1 MKKPLLIFLAFLFFL
16 PAFSSAK
23 ELPKVAVWDLTS
35 GDIKEAYAQDLTL
48 ILASEV
54 SKLGKYE
61 VYSQANVRTL
71 AGWTEE
77 RMKLGC
83 TNTQCLTAL
92 GQMDIAKLISG
103 RIGKIGNRYSVSL
116 NLFDT
121 EKARSERMIS
131 EFCRS
136 EDELIELVQVAV
148 RKLLGAEAAPSVPAQ
163 KVPGKT
169 PDPLGSA
176 REPRRVDFSKIPLKN
191 ALVMGDSNS
200 PLKIAVFTDPECLP
214 YCASLHQEMK
224 KVLQVRKDVTF
235 YILLYPLPNHKD
247 AYWKSRSILCNR
259 SVKMLED
266 AFAGKQIAKIECGTK
281 EIDENLEL
289 ARDLGLEGTPAIV
302 FPDGRVYLGSQSA
315 RQLIGLIDK

>member
-1 MKKPLLIFLAFLFFL
+1 MKKLLLIILAFLLVL
-16 PAFSSAK
+16 PTISSAK
-23 ELPKVAVWDLTS
+23 ELPKLAVWDLTS

-83 TNTQCLTAL
+83 TSTQCLTAL

-121 EKARSERMIS
+121 EKARSERLIS

-136 EDELIELVQVAV
+136 EDELIELVQAAA
-148 RKLLGAEAAPSVPAQ
+148 RKLLGAEPPPSAAPQKAPAQ
-163 KVPGKT
+163 T
-169 PDPLGSA
+169 PDPPGSA
-176 REPRRVDFSKIPLKN
+176 REPRRVEFSRIPLKN

-200 PLKIAVFTDPECLP
+200 SLKVAVFTDPECLP
-214 YCASLHQEMK
+214 YCAQLHQEMK
-224 KVLQVRKDVTF
+224 RVLQERKDVTF
-235 YILLYPLPNHKD
+235 YIILYPLPTHKD

-259 SVKMLED
+259 SLKMLED
-266 AFAGKQIAKIECGTK
+266 VFAGKQISKTDCGTK

-289 ARDLGLEGTPAIV
+289 ARDLGLNATPAVV
-302 FPDGRVYLGSQSA
+302 FPDGRVYLGSRSA
-315 RQLIGLIDK
+315 KQLIELIDK

>member
-1 MKKPLLIFLAFLFFL
+1 MKEPLLIFLAFLFFL
-16 PAFSSAK
+16 PTFSFAK
-23 ELPKVAVWDLTS
+23 ELPKVAVWDLMS

-148 RKLLGAEAAPSVPAQ
+148 RKLLGVEVAPSAIPQKEAA
-163 KVPGKT
+163 KT
-169 PDPLGSA
+169 PDPPGSA
-176 REPRRVDFSKIPLKN
+176 REPRRVEFSKIPLKN

-224 KVLQVRKDVTF
+224 KVLQVKKDVTF
-235 YILLYPLPNHKD
+235 YILLYPLPSHKD

-315 RQLIGLIDK
+315 RQLIGLINK

>member
-1 MKKPLLIFLAFLFFL
+1 MKKPLFIFLACLFFL
-16 PAFSSAK
+16 PSISSAK
-23 ELPKVAVWDLTS
+23 ELPKLAVWDLTS

-103 RIGKIGNRYSVSL
+103 RVGKIGNRYSVSL

-121 EKARSERMIS
+121 EKARSERLIS

-148 RKLLGAEAAPSVPAQ
+148 RKLLAVEAPPSGPVQKAPA
-163 KVPGKT
+163 KA

-176 REPRRVDFSKIPLKN
+176 VEPRRVEFSKIPLKN
-191 ALVMGDSNS
+191 ALVMGESNS

-214 YCASLHQEMK
+214 YCARFHQELK
-224 KVLQVRKDVTF
+224 KVLQERKDVTF
-235 YILLYPLPNHKD
+235 YILLYPLPTHKD

-266 AFAGKQIAKIECGTK
+266 AFAGRQIAKTECGTR

-289 ARDLGLEGTPAIV
+289 AKDLGLNATPAVV
-302 FPDGRVYLGSQSA
+302 FPDGRVYLGSLSA
-315 RQLIGLIDK
+315 KQLIELIDK